1 MGDAGAESIGSGME
15 LTLSSLLPLAPMGI
29 LAGLLSGLLGI
40 GGGLVFSPLLLLL
53 GLSPHQALATST
65 LAIVPTTLGGTWSHL
80 RSAQLPLRPSLAIA
94 IGAALSSALFGRL
107 GALWSGALLLGLQA
121 GMYGLLTLVLGPRA
135 ADDSADRELDA
146 PMPLLPL
153 GAVGL
158 VAGLASGLLGVGGGL
173 VMVPLMVSGLG
184 QPVRLAIRLSTLAV
198 LVSSSVAAPVFIADE
213 RGLWPVALVLGASAA
228 LAARWSAA
236 QLNRVPE
243 KRLVLMLRLLTALLA
258 LDSARRALQ
267 LAL

>member
-1 MGDAGAESIGSGME
+1 ME
-15 LTLSSLLPLAPMGI
+15 LTLSSLLPLAPLGV

-40 GGGLVFSPLLLLL
+40 GGGLIFSPLLLML
-53 GLSPHQALATST
+53 GLPPHQALATST

-80 RSAQLPLRPSLAIA
+80 RSQQLPLRPSLAIA

-121 GMYGLLTLVLGPRA
+121 GMYGLLTLVMGPRP
-135 ADDSADRELDA
+135 ADASTDQVQST
-146 PMPLLPL
+146 PVPLLPL
-153 GAVGL
+153 VAVGL

-173 VMVPLMVSGLG
+173 VMVPLMVAGLG

-198 LVSSSVAAPVFIADE
+198 LVSSSVAAPVFIADG
-213 RGLWPVALVLGASAA
+213 RGLWPAALVLGGTAA

-236 QLNRVPE
+236 QLNRVSE
-243 KRLVLMLRLLTALLA
+243 GRLVWMLRVLTALLA

-267 LAL
+267 LTLAGAGLS